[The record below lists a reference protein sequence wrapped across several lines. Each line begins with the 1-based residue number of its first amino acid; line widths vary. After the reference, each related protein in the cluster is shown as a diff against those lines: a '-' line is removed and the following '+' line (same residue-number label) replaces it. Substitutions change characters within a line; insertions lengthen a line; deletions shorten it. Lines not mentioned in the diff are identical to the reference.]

1 MDIRVYIYMV
11 ILILYEERDIELF
24 VLYVEMLFVFIV
36 IVEGGGV

>member
-1 MDIRVYIYMV
+1 MV

>member
-24 VLYVEMLFVFIV
+24 VLYVEILFVFIV

>member
-1 MDIRVYIYMV
+1 MV
-11 ILILYEERDIELF
+11 VLILYEERDIELF

>member
-1 MDIRVYIYMV
+1 MV

-24 VLYVEMLFVFIV
+24 VLYVEILFVFIV

>member
-11 ILILYEERDIELF
+11 VLILYEERDIELF
-24 VLYVEMLFVFIV
+24 VLYVEILFVFIV

>member
-11 ILILYEERDIELF
+11 VLILYEERDIELF